1 MKQNNLTQPIK
12 AQKNTNLV
20 LLALLEEKGM
30 HQTDLANSVFLDKA
44 YINRIIHGREEA
56 PEVLKIK
63 IAKVLGVDSRVIFP
77 IEKVE
82 GGIENGRITKQ
93 KI

>member
-12 AQKNTNLV
+12 VQNRTNIV
-20 LLALLEEKGM
+20 LLSLLKEKGLK
-30 HQTDLANSVFLDKA
+30 QTDLANAVYLDKS
-44 YINRIIHGREEA
+44 YINRVIHGSEEA

-63 IAKVLGVDSRVIFP
+63 IAKVLGVDSRVVFP
-77 IEKVE
+77 IEKFE
-82 GGIENGRITKQ
+82 GGIENGRATKQ